1 METTNIHIFYLLIE
15 KSWNTNSMK
24 TSSMS
29 KDDSNL
35 RNSRFGC
42 YFCCGLVNFK
52 DFIILF
58 RNMWVI
64 YGS

>member
-1 METTNIHIFYLLIE
+1 METKNIHTFYLLIE
-15 KSWNTNSMK
+15 KSWNANSMK

-35 RNSRFGC
+35 RNPRFGC